1 MGEFVNF
8 CAGAANN
15 FHPKIDVQGVL
26 ISAAFEG
33 KNESAT
39 RRALKMVKKMNAPSL
54 ILDSGGFQIN
64 QHEVAGT
71 LDSSGILKWLT
82 PRHVM
87 NVASK
92 VKPTIVMALDFPIKK
107 ETEYHKQND
116 EFAKKIMI
124 NLKWSRECITL
135 RPQLCPESELFIP
148 LQCYNTKQIKFFL
161 QNLGPLGYD
170 GVSFP
175 TRNSSISSIISNI
188 LAIYNT
194 GIRKIHILGT
204 STLLNIGLAAFMA
217 KNFFEW
223 VSIDSTGWRQHGQY
237 GKYFH
242 PEKLYQIQIKQG
254 KTDYPKMECQCPWC
268 QHYTIPEISALPPKE
283 QKGILSN
290 HSFWVL
296 EKACQESFNQSK
308 SIDSLHNFLKPRMLN
323 RNKKELDKLIDGL
336 HLFEMLAGD
345 EDGSEIL
352 MDVMG

>member
-15 FHPKIDVQGVL
+15 FHPKIDIKGLL

-33 KNESAT
+33 KNESSIK
-39 RRALKMVKKMNAPSL
+39 RALKMVKKINAPYL

-71 LDSSGILKWLT
+71 LGSSGILNWLT

-92 VKPTIVMALDFPIKK
+92 VKPKIIMGLDFPIKK
-107 ETEYHKQND
+107 ETEYQKQNAEID
-116 EFAKKIMI
+116 KKIMI

-135 RPQLCPESELFIP
+135 RPQLCPDSQLFIP
-148 LQCYNTKQIKFFL
+148 LQCYNTKQLKFFL
-161 QNLGPLGYD
+161 QNLGTKGYD

-175 TRNSSISSIISNI
+175 TRNSSIISTISNI
-188 LAIYNT
+188 LAIYNM

-204 STLLNIGLAAFMA
+204 STLLNIALAAFMA
-217 KNFFEW
+217 RNYFEW

-242 PEKLYQIQIKQG
+242 PKKLYQVQIKQG
-254 KTDYPKMECQCPWC
+254 KKDYPKMDCQCPWC
-268 QHYTIPEISALPPKE
+268 QHYTIPEISALPPTE

-296 EKACQESFNQSK
+296 EKACWESFNHSGD
-308 SIDSLHNFLKPRMLN
+308 IDTLHNFLKPRI
-323 RNKKELDKLIDGL
+323 RDRTKKDLEKLIDGL
-336 HLFEMLAGD
+336 HLFEMLAD
-345 EDGSEIL
+345 DKNGSEIL
-352 MDVMG
+352 MDIMG